1 MRFATRFLIA
11 NLETYTKQ
19 YLDSDGT
26 WHYIVKKPDGVME
39 YYLNKSMEA
48 SSSQF
53 DIYFKEYFY
62 DDEIIFFVHALTSNY
77 DVVPVPKSY
86 TGSRLSGRIT
96 SPPSTHFQLFA
107 MMVGRWK

>member
-1 MRFATRFLIA
+1 
-11 NLETYTKQ
+11 
-19 YLDSDGT
+19 
-26 WHYIVKKPDGVME
+26 ME

-53 DIYFKEYFY
+53 DIYFKESFY

-77 DVVPVPKSY
+77 DVAPVPRSY

-96 SPPSTHFQLFA
+96 SPPSVHFQLFA
-107 MMVGRWK
+107 MMVGKWK